1 MHDVAFFERSVLPA
15 EQPRVFLVHEK
26 REVWSQFA
34 AFVPKALAEAR
45 MRLDER
51 VERLT
56 ERRGIERDV
65 ACASRKTAEGTVKEH
80 PHMSTTKS
88 PRDFRHPAHHSEY
101 DAGVADPLA
110 ERSVVLDALRRA
122 ADAAERYVADIDADR
137 ARRPGANDAALSL
150 TSRLPEDGDGALAAI
165 DELVRASDGALR
177 ASGPRFFHWVIG
189 GDTPAALAADWLTS
203 AWDQNAAA
211 WDSTPIGSRCEE
223 LAIDWLKELFGLP
236 ASWGGV
242 LVTGATMANFTA
254 LAAARTWWARR
265 HGIDV
270 DDRGFADL
278 PAVPVLSSGY
288 IHPSA
293 TKALAML
300 GMGRGTVRRFARDD
314 VGRVDLAALE
324 GALRELGG
332 APAIIVGNAGEVNA
346 GDFDPI
352 DALADLADRYDAWLH
367 IDGAFGLFA
376 RATPRAAHLAKGV
389 ERASSAIAD
398 GHKWLNVPYD
408 SGFAFVRDASLLAGA
423 FAIGGAYLPK
433 PGEHPMFGAMGPEA
447 SRRARGIA
455 IWATLRAYGKRGY
468 REMVERHLAL
478 AQHLART
485 IDAAPDLERLADVP
499 LNIVC
504 FRYRPKNARAEDLD
518 ALNLRIGAELLADG
532 RVYVGTTRYR
542 GVVAFRPAI
551 VNWRTTEADVDL
563 IVDVVRELG
572 ARLGAMAAV

>member
-1 MHDVAFFERSVLPA
+1 M
-15 EQPRVFLVHEK
+15 
-26 REVWSQFA
+26 
-34 AFVPKALAEAR
+34 R
-45 MRLDER
+45 MDER

-110 ERSVVLDALRRA
+110 QRSVVLDALRRA
-122 ADAAERYVADIDADR
+122 ADAAERYLADIDADR

-211 WDSTPIGSRCEE
+211 YDSTPIGTVTEE
-223 LAIDWLKELFGLP
+223 LSIGWLKELFGLP
-236 ASWGGV
+236 ASWGVV
-242 LVTGATMANFTA
+242 LTTGATIANFTA
-254 LAAARTWWARR
+254 LAAARRWWAGR
-265 HGIDV
+265 HGVDIDA
-270 DDRGFADL
+270 RGFAGL
-278 PAVPVLSSGY
+278 PAVPVFSSGY

-300 GMGRGTVRRFARDD
+300 GIGRDTVRRFTRDD
-314 VGRVDLAALE
+314 IGRIDLAAME
-324 GALRELGG
+324 AALRDLKG

-367 IDGAFGLFA
+367 VDCAFGLFA
-376 RATPRAAHLAKGV
+376 RATPKAAHLAAGV
-389 ERASSAIAD
+389 ERAHSVIAD

-408 SGFAFVRDASLLAGA
+408 SGFAFVRDVSLLAKVFTLTA
-423 FAIGGAYLPK
+423 AYLPA
-433 PGEHPMFGAMGPEA
+433 PDDPHSVFMNLSPES
-447 SRRARGIA
+447 SRRARA
-455 IWATLRAYGKRGY
+455 LPIWATLRAYGR
-468 REMVERHLAL
+468 R
-478 AQHLART
+478 
-485 IDAAPDLERLADVP
+485 
-499 LNIVC
+499 
-504 FRYRPKNARAEDLD
+504 
-518 ALNLRIGAELLADG
+518 
-532 RVYVGTTRYR
+532 
-542 GVVAFRPAI
+542 
-551 VNWRTTEADVDL
+551 
-563 IVDVVRELG
+563 
-572 ARLGAMAAV
+572 